1 MNAIDTARIET
12 GLLIG
17 AEFQLGQETPEPIL
31 NPRTGGLILNV
42 AEASLAQVDAAVAAA
57 RKAFEGWSRTTPAER
72 SAALLRIADR
82 VEAEAAELAAL
93 EELICG

>member
-42 AEASLAQVDAAVAAA
+42 SEASLAQVDAAVGAA
-57 RKAFEGWSRTTPAER
+57 RRALELPAKQR
-72 SAALLRIADR
+72 
-82 VEAEAAELAAL
+82 EAAHHRQDR
-93 EELICG
+93 G